1 MECASMK
8 YWLPG
13 LGVTV
18 GLSLM
23 AIAVFAQDQQGR
35 AGRAEAPSL
44 TAASD
49 RDGDR
54 DGDRGFRGRDGRDGR
69 RGHHMFAAKGPEFC
83 KERYARR
90 AGFLGYLQ
98 AKLELTD
105 AQRPLWDKY
114 QQTVLDVAKKQQQSC
129 LSNVGTKWSDMT
141 ALDRRQRMEQM
152 LKAALDG
159 LQATDQP
166 LQALYQA
173 LTPDQHQ
180 VMDHPRPRWGG
191 RGI

>member
-1 MECASMK
+1 MK

-35 AGRAEAPSL
+35 TGRAEAPSL

-49 RDGDR
+49 RDAGR
-54 DGDRGFRGRDGRDGR
+54 DGDRASRGRREGRDWG
-69 RGHHMFAAKGPEFC
+69 RGHRMFAMSPEFC

-98 AKLELTD
+98 AKLDLSDT
-105 AQRPLWDKY
+105 QRPLWDKY
-114 QQTVLDVAKKQQQSC
+114 QQAVLDVAKKQQQGC
-129 LSNVGTKWSDMT
+129 LSNVDTKWSDMT

-166 LQALYQA
+166 LQALYQT
-173 LTPDQHQ
+173 LTPEQHQ